1 MKDKLKDRMTGLGRI
16 LILSILVLCPLG
28 YIHSQEAENPVDD
41 ETIAEGYKVIK
52 DAQGGNQEPQA
63 ESDTNV
69 DVGSPAQEEGQGKVS
84 DEAPDK
90 TPDKP
95 DTTEVA
101 PPDGRT
107 DSLSAKE
114 APRYDSAGKR
124 DPFKPFLKL
133 IDIPVGPSPVV
144 RPPIQRYPLNQF
156 RIVGIVWIGNQP
168 QAMVV
173 DPEANTYFLGVGDK
187 IGDKEGEI
195 LEVRES
201 GLLVQETARLENVY
215 GEVKVE
221 VRKSVLAFQDE
232 E

>member
-1 MKDKLKDRMTGLGRI
+1 MTRLGRI
-16 LILSILVLCPLG
+16 FLLSVLIFCPLG
-28 YIHSQEAENPVDD
+28 DINSQEAENPADD

-52 DAQGGNQEPQA
+52 DAKGNNQKPEAEDDKGIDEGSSAQQENQDKAPGNAEVPQQ
-63 ESDTNV
+63 T
-69 DVGSPAQEEGQGKVS
+69 
-84 DEAPDK
+84 
-90 TPDKP
+90 
-95 DTTEVA
+95 
-101 PPDGRT
+101 GRT
-107 DSLSAKE
+107 DSLSAKDT
-114 APRYDSAGKR
+114 PRYDSAGKR

-133 IDIPVGPSPVV
+133 VDIPVGPSTVV

-156 RIVGIVWIGNQP
+156 RIAGIVWIGDQP
-168 QAMVV
+168 QAMIV

-201 GLLVQETARLENVY
+201 GLLVQERARLENVY

-221 VRKSVLAFQDE
+221 VRKSVLAFQNE